1 MERWWTDVASLEFV
15 SPASRILS
23 DQVASQLRAAIV
35 RGRLAPGQHIVEKD
49 IAEAMGLSRGPVRDA
64 FKILENQ
71 GLVARYPHRGTFVTG
86 MAMQDAEE
94 IYSLRGALEILAVE
108 YAIKNATDAQLDE
121 LDRIVDR
128 MAERIEANY
137 TQGEAT
143 DLDMQFHDAL
153 YQIAGHS
160 RLQTAWAALRGQ
172 VSLLILTHRRLDP
185 ADFREKGVEYHRQI
199 VACLRQRDTEAANAA
214 VRKHL
219 ASSFGTIAGAVDAP
233 VNPQASGMEP
243 MP

>member
-1 MERWWTDVASLEFV
+1 VASLEFV
-15 SPASRILS
+15 SPANRILS
-23 DQVASQLRAAIV
+23 DQVASQLRVAIV
-35 RGRLAPGQHIVEKD
+35 RGRLAPGQHIVEKE

-86 MAMQDAEE
+86 MMMQDAEE

-153 YQIAGHS
+153 YQISGHA
-160 RLQTAWAALRGQ
+160 RLQAAWAALRGQ

-199 VACLRQRDTEAANAA
+199 VACLRQRDTEAVNAA

-219 ASSFGTIAGAVDAP
+219 ASSFGTIAAAVDAP
-233 VNPQASGMEP
+233 ASPQASSTER

>member
-1 MERWWTDVASLEFV
+1 MASLEFV
-15 SPASRILS
+15 SPASRTLS

-35 RGRLAPGQHIVEKD
+35 RGRLTPGQHIVEKD

-71 GLVARYPHRGTFVTG
+71 GLVAHYPHRGTFVTG
-86 MAMQDAEE
+86 MMMQDAEE

-108 YAIKNATDAQLDE
+108 YAIKKATDAQLDE

-128 MAERIEANY
+128 MAERTETNY

-153 YQIAGHS
+153 YQISGHAH
-160 RLQTAWAALRGQ
+160 LQAAWAALRGQ
-172 VSLLILTHRRLDP
+172 VSLLILSHRRLDP
-185 ADFREKGVEYHRQI
+185 ADFRKKGVEYHREI
-199 VACLRQRDTEAANAA
+199 VVCLRRRDIEAANAA
-214 VRKHL
+214 VRRHL
-219 ASSFGTIAGAVDAP
+219 ASSFGTIAAVVDAP